1 MKTFTILLPFF
12 IIMLLSCSEK
22 KDLDLAKTNNAL
34 DTLKVGHSMKGWELY
49 SWQSENKWYYSVL
62 VGTNRTKTTAEITS
76 KQTSATKLLIVTGT
90 DSLKLLLNKFPQSES
105 ILWLGRWP
113 DNRDVVQLPSQ
124 EVQDEIVSYGTQ
136 KGLTIHVNK

>member
-1 MKTFTILLPFF
+1 MKTFTILLSLFF
-12 IIMLLSCSEK
+12 VTFLSCSEK
-22 KDLDLAKTNNAL
+22 KDLELAKTNAVL

-49 SWQSENKWYYSVL
+49 SWQSENKWNYSVL

-76 KQTSATKLLIVTGT
+76 KQASAVKLLIVTGP
-90 DSLKLLLNKFPQSES
+90 DSLKLLLNKFPQNET
-105 ILWLGRWP
+105 IVWLGRWP